1 VRTAITTASKQI
13 PQNNT
18 IGSSV
23 LWDFSDEDA
32 NADTGVKM

>member
-1 VRTAITTASKQI
+1 VRTAITNAIKQI

-23 LWDFSDEDA
+23 LSDFSEEDA